1 MLDLLLVLP
10 VAPWAPHRRQW
21 NPTPRSWLRRQVQA
35 VQVIFSNL
43 IYQTI
48 NKWAQNIS
56 IFLLQL
62 GLAFNWKDGLPQA
75 HDMGFLPEI
84 GLARQSAS
92 LNLHRFDSRKVV
104 SWITCLSSFCIPA
117 IFPRSHKWH
126 PQSAIS
132 LGSTGMLNTQPPA
145 WQELLLHHPDVLE
158 VLQSHTCAPL
168 QLLAGQILMGLSQ
181 GGHGDVCP
189 AWTLL
194 MEPVCHIRGDSA
206 FPLASSGHLSRS
218 VNCQY
223 SWSYVL
229 YRHAN
234 LSLEFALKHN
244 LFQHN
249 WVILFANS
257 VTVFREKL
265 RHNLGCPA
273 VRPLPLE
280 NKVKYI
286 MPGEKCHSFP
296 LHPVSLNFCNVAEF
310 HRQSQV
316 YMFGQLNY
324 KTTNLSI
331 PVFSFLCFQFW
342 FIQLTFISLLF
353 FSHFCLYAVLYLQC
367 LIESPGLLCVPSDQ
381 LYWKTDPYVNNW
393 IYICSHCGSA
403 RGQPFWQCRSPGYS
417 QHLVSAFHFWNLHLI
432 SFIQWFQCGISMGVP
447 RLWCRQGKCRMPVK
461 AWLEGKAL
469 PVLLSALDK

>member
-1 MLDLLLVLP
+1 M
-10 VAPWAPHRRQW
+10 APAVCNLTGKHWHAEHSAP
-21 NPTPRSWLRRQVQA
+21 S
-35 VQVIFSNL
+35 
-43 IYQTI
+43 
-48 NKWAQNIS
+48 
-56 IFLLQL
+56 
-62 GLAFNWKDGLPQA
+62 
-75 HDMGFLPEI
+75 
-84 GLARQSAS
+84 
-92 LNLHRFDSRKVV
+92 
-104 SWITCLSSFCIPA
+104 
-117 IFPRSHKWH
+117 
-126 PQSAIS
+126 
-132 LGSTGMLNTQPPA
+132 
-145 WQELLLHHPDVLE
+145 
-158 VLQSHTCAPL
+158 
-168 QLLAGQILMGLSQ
+168 LAGAAAAPPRCARGAPEPHLCTSAAAGWTNSHGLSQ

-331 PVFSFLCFQFW
+331 PVFSFLCFQF
-342 FIQLTFISLLF
+342 
-353 FSHFCLYAVLYLQC
+353 
-367 LIESPGLLCVPSDQ
+367 
-381 LYWKTDPYVNNW
+381 
-393 IYICSHCGSA
+393 
-403 RGQPFWQCRSPGYS
+403 
-417 QHLVSAFHFWNLHLI
+417 
-432 SFIQWFQCGISMGVP
+432 
-447 RLWCRQGKCRMPVK
+447 
-461 AWLEGKAL
+461 
-469 PVLLSALDK
+469 